1 MKTILI
7 YIFAL
12 MCMCNPLYSKTSYE
26 LPELDSLLCQ
36 VYEKDQSI
44 RKESYK
50 MFQAE
55 MQERIKFQQRMD
67 SIDSCNQEIVF
78 SILDSIGWPKGL
90 SEMANRGIFIV
101 IDHAKLENQ
110 KKYLPLIKEQSDKG
124 IIEKG
129 DYATLL
135 DRVLMKSNKKQ
146 IYGTQ
151 TIAKNKDGEVK
162 LYVWPIQ
169 DSEKVDSLRN
179 NVGLPPLEEYIKLV
193 SSAYKQP
200 CCWDKNLEIK
210 DFIQNP

>member
-1 MKTILI
+1 MKTLLI

-12 MCMCNPLYSKTSYE
+12 MGICNPLYSKMSYE
-26 LPELDSLLCQ
+26 RSELDSLLCQ

-55 MQERIKFQQRMD
+55 MQERMKFQQRMD

-110 KKYLPLIKEQSDKG
+110 K
-124 IIEKG
+124 
-129 DYATLL
+129 
-135 DRVLMKSNKKQ
+135 N
-146 IYGTQ
+146 IY
-151 TIAKNKDGEVK
+151 
-162 LYVWPIQ
+162 P
-169 DSEKVDSLRN
+169 
-179 NVGLPPLEEYIKLV
+179 
-193 SSAYKQP
+193 
-200 CCWDKNLEIK
+200 
-210 DFIQNP
+210 